1 MTILELKTGLFPDA
15 AFVAQAMEGLEG
27 QNAVETLDVTS
38 FSPDDEEGWARVARA
53 ILAADLV
60 VTL

>member
-1 MTILELKTGLFPDA
+1 
-15 AFVAQAMEGLEG
+15 MEPL
-27 QNAVETLDVTS
+27 NVLNRVEMLDVSS
-38 FSPDDEEGWARVARA
+38 FSPDDEEGWAQVARA